1 MTSAR
6 QIICYGCAESGHIVA
21 YCPKAAVV
29 DTNDDTGD
37 LAAVVCDGKG
47 PQKVSGAQSVSGL
60 VFCVGCSEAEHIVGC
75 PVAAVVDISCGEE
88 DRVAVA
94 ISNDEGLQESGVRPE
109 DMVDEQLDL
118 AAVAKSSQLT
128 SEASYGDQM
137 LFGED
142 ISSGPSQKQQEDV
155 PDGSDSCLHV
165 NDGGA
170 DQVDSQLSKAEVA
183 VVVLQAVETVPEP
196 VSAEVPVKKLVVP
209 AKFQYRSSQEN
220 SQHQSAVA
228 VDSPQLGAGCPAQP
242 HTDKMTQ
249 PRDVTDLP
257 QEDATCLAP
266 PTADIDIYGQELMRT
281 IEAMNRDMEWLRE
294 GSDMGA
300 WGLPPGNMAEEE
312 DCLGFF

>member
-1 MTSAR
+1 M
-6 QIICYGCAESGHIVA
+6 
-21 YCPKAAVV
+21 
-29 DTNDDTGD
+29 N
-37 LAAVVCDGKG
+37 
-47 PQKVSGAQSVSGL
+47 GL
-60 VFCVGCSEAEHIVGC
+60 VFCVGFSEAEHIVGC
-75 PVAAVVDISCGEE
+75 PVAAVMDIRCGEE

-94 ISNDEGLQESGVRPE
+94 ISE
-109 DMVDEQLDL
+109 DMVDEQLNL

-170 DQVDSQLSKAEVA
+170 DQVDSQLSNAEVA

-196 VSAEVPVKKLVVP
+196 VGLAEPAEVVTEAAVVKDMAEVPVKKLVVP

-220 SQHQSAVA
+220 SQHRSAVA

-249 PRDVTDLP
+249 PRDVNDLP
-257 QEDATCLAP
+257 QEDASCLAP

-281 IEAMNRDMEWLRE
+281 IEAMNRDMEWLQE

-300 WGLPPGNMAEEE
+300 WGLPPGNMDEEGV
-312 DCLGFF
+312 CLGFF